1 MRTKTTGGTLTM
13 AELELFEK
21 LTLRHIGRW
30 LDVHPFD
37 IVRVIAV
44 EGGLPPQL
52 AFDEYDVDRIRERT
66 GVETWWDGGAL
77 PVSDE
82 NRRRAL
88 VRSLIHKLLENAD
101 GRLTRADN
109 LTRGLEGDDQATVRR
124 AVNQLIRDGQLLSQ
138 STSRGLEVCV
148 SPDHRAIL
156 QSISEGRDIP
166 KQLEALWA

>member
-1 MRTKTTGGTLTM
+1 M

-66 GVETWWDGGAL
+66 GVETW
-77 PVSDE
+77 
-82 NRRRAL
+82 
-88 VRSLIHKLLENAD
+88 
-101 GRLTRADN
+101 
-109 LTRGLEGDDQATVRR
+109 
-124 AVNQLIRDGQLLSQ
+124 
-138 STSRGLEVCV
+138 
-148 SPDHRAIL
+148 
-156 QSISEGRDIP
+156 
-166 KQLEALWA
+166 